1 MKKNIILLII
11 CLCSLFVS
19 AQTGTTTNIEVPTS
33 ERTLNAPIG
42 LTFGMYKEKAKA
54 IMFNKKGKLDVKR
67 SVVDKLIYGNV
78 KVGGKMTD
86 FIVLLFVDNKLFDV
100 SIYYF
105 DLDARQQE
113 NYDKLKETID
123 NKYGFSETYRTFKSP
138 YTDGDGYEMQ
148 AIKVGKGSIT
158 TYWSLKNGII
168 SLEILVTMNI
178 CVGYQDTKLAD
189 VYFARK
195 KKKEAA
201 DF

>member
-1 MKKNIILLII
+1 MLT
-11 CLCSLFVS
+11 F
-19 AQTGTTTNIEVPTS
+19 AQTDSTTNSEAPTS
-33 ERTLNAPIG
+33 ERTLSAPIG
-42 LTFGMYKEKAKA
+42 LTFGMSKEKAKL
-54 IMFNKKGKLDVKR
+54 IMLNKKAKLDVKR
-67 SVVDKLIYGNV
+67 SLVDKLIYGNV

-105 DLDARQQE
+105 DLEARQQE

-123 NKYGFSETYRTFKSP
+123 SKYGFSETYRTFKSP
-138 YTDGDGYEMQ
+138 YKDGDGYEMQ

-168 SLEILVTMNI
+168 SLEILETMNI
-178 CVGYQDTKLAD
+178 CVGYQETKLAD
-189 VYFARK
+189 IYFARR